1 MQFDKTNAI
10 KDDKNDKR
18 THSLSFDFILL
29 DLNPLFADHDKF
41 PDIIVPEINLKQ
53 FSISFT
59 KLVVPDIALD
69 NLAQVPYHNIVPKPT
84 HNILFSSITALVK
97 FGRNEL

>member
-1 MQFDKTNAI
+1 MQFDKRNAI
-10 KDDKNDKR
+10 KDHKNDKR
-18 THSLSFDFILL
+18 MNSLSFDLILL
-29 DLNPLFADHDKF
+29 DLDPLFADHDKF

-59 KLVVPDIALD
+59 KLVVPHIALD
-69 NLAQVPYHNIVPKPT
+69 NLAQVPYHHIVPKPT
-84 HNILFSSITALVK
+84 HNILFPCVTALVK